1 MAGDPSSQRRHD
13 AARDD
18 AAAGAN
24 QGWAAVSSMIAG
36 MAIWGFV
43 GWLIDQ
49 WLNTGGIATAIGCVL
64 GVTLGIYLVVKRL
77 GA

>member
-1 MAGDPSSQRRHD
+1 
-13 AARDD
+13 
-18 AAAGAN
+18 
-24 QGWAAVSSMIAG
+24 MIAG
-36 MAIWGFV
+36 MAIWGFL